1 MIIGYARVSTKGQVT
16 TGNSLEEQE
25 GTLLKNGC
33 TTVYKEGYSGATTKR
48 PIFTQLLSVL
58 KDGDTLM
65 VTKLDRFAR
74 STIQGCTIAQELIER
89 GIKVNILNM
98 GILDSTPASTLMR
111 TIFFAFAQFEREM
124 IAERTQ
130 EGKAIAKTKAGYK
143 EGRPRDWTDFQLES
157 ALEQLKTNSY
167 TQVAKMTQISRSTLL
182 RARNKKRVEELHD
195 KATV

>member
-1 MIIGYARVSTKGQVT
+1 VIIGYARVSTRGQVT

-25 GTLLKNGC
+25 NTLTKNGC
-33 TTVYKEGYSGATTKR
+33 EIVHKEGYSGSTTDR
-48 PIFTQLLSVL
+48 PIFTQLLSSL

-74 STIQGCTIAQELIER
+74 STIQGCTIAQELIDR

-98 GILDSTPASTLMR
+98 GMLDNTPASTLMR

-130 EGKAIAKTKAGYK
+130 EGKAIARTKVGYR
-143 EGRPRDWTDFQLES
+143 EGRKPKFAEFYIES
-157 ALEQLKTNSY
+157 ALNLLDTNSY
-167 TQVAKMTQISRSTLL
+167 KEVERQTKISKSTLI
-182 RARNKKRVEELHD
+182 RAKRKRVAYD
-195 KATV
+195 KATI